1 MKKKI
6 SLLILLVFSA
16 QLFAQQTGKDF
27 NNYQPLK
34 CAGAIPEDFLTLSQ
48 VKFKNDVKSEVKN
61 AKNHNVSQD
70 KEEFLLAT
78 NYIIDELLLSGKVL
92 FGDTVTNYVN
102 EVADR
107 VLVDQP
113 ELRAK
118 LRFYC
123 LKSSEANAFSTNQ
136 GIVFITLGLISQL
149 ENEAQLAFIIS
160 HEVAHYER
168 RHTMDGYLKN
178 QEIFS
183 KRDSYKYNSYDDRI
197 RTASS
202 YSKDM
207 ELEADSLGLIRL
219 AKTGYACDEA
229 IASLFVIQFSEL
241 PFNEIVFNP
250 ATLQNPVMELPKDL
264 FLDSVKPINFETDK
278 DDDSYATHPNLA
290 TRRKRLEAIL
300 EGLSSCGTMKFVMD
314 ESTFIAV
321 RKISRFETV
330 RIMLNARDYCA
341 AFYNSYVLL
350 SEDSSSNYLK
360 LCMAK
365 SLYGMA
371 KYKNQNAYSDIA
383 DYYGKKE
390 GNQQQAYHLFY
401 KMNAPQLN
409 MIALRYLY
417 NLSQADP
424 SNTVIVMMRDD
435 LAEEAVRLNEIN
447 FGDMQKTLTLY
458 NEMKKTAAVDTA
470 KPEVVKK
477 VEEPVDPNANSKAIV
492 SKYDKLRNDKKKLE
506 QKQAVETK
514 KSDASKFYLL
524 AFGDIMDQQGVKD
537 LFVKAEAESAKRL
550 AEEKAAEKEDE
561 DSKSYEKQLRA
572 EEKEMR
578 KHGKSLDI
586 DTVIFV
592 DPFYY
597 LADDRQGLKLIK
609 SETQQLEFSS
619 QIRENAAYANLSIDL
634 LNPKTFTAND
644 VDRYN
649 DFATVNDWMGE
660 RLDHEDDMEMVPCET
675 DRMLP
680 LAAKYNTEHFC
691 YTGVYSYKQKRDNR
705 GFIIFFSVICYPIL
719 PIGLVYAFT
728 PEHHTY
734 YYTLMYNVKTGKP
747 DIKQTVHLKSKAKTG
762 YINSIMY
769 DTMLQIKREKKTKKA
784 GR

>member
-1 MKKKI
+1 MKRKF
-6 SLLILLVFSA
+6 SLLILFLFSA

-34 CAGAIPEDFLTLSQ
+34 CAGTIPDDFLTLSQ

-61 AKNHNVSQD
+61 SKNHNVSQD

-107 VLVDQP
+107 VLAEQP

-178 QEIFS
+178 QQIFS
-183 KRDSYKYNSYDDRI
+183 NRGDYKYNSYDERI
-197 RTASS
+197 REASS
-202 YSKDM
+202 YSKEM
-207 ELEADSLGLIRL
+207 ELEADSLGLVRL
-219 AKTGYACDEA
+219 AKTGYNCDEA

-250 ATLQNPVMELPKDL
+250 AVLQNPVMELPKDL
-264 FLDSVKPINFETDK
+264 FLDSVRPINFDNDK

-290 TRRKRLEAIL
+290 TRRKRLESIL
-300 EGLSSCGTMKFVMD
+300 SGLSGCGTMKFVMD

-330 RIMLNARDYCA
+330 RIMLNARDYVA
-341 AFYNSYVLL
+341 AFYNSYVLMA
-350 SEDSSSNYLK
+350 EDSSSNYLK

-365 SLYGMA
+365 ALYGMA

-401 KMNAPQLN
+401 KMSAPQLN
-409 MIALRYLY
+409 MIALRYVY
-417 NLSQADP
+417 DLSEADP
-424 SNTVIVMMRDD
+424 SNTVLGMMRDD
-435 LAEEAVRLNEIN
+435 LAGEAVRLNQIN
-447 FGDMQKTLTLY
+447 FEDMQKTLALY
-458 NEMKKTAAVDTA
+458 HEMKNAPKDTV
-470 KPEVVKK
+470 KPEPVKK
-477 VEEPVDPNANSKAIV
+477 EVEPPADPNSKAIV
-492 SKYDKLRNDKKKLE
+492 SKYDKLRNEKKKLE
-506 QKQAVETK
+506 QQQAVETK

-524 AFGDIMDQQGVKD
+524 AFGDVLDQPNVKD
-537 LFVKAEAESAKRL
+537 LFAKAEAETAKRL

-561 DSKSYEKQLRA
+561 DSKDYEKRLRA

-578 KHGKSLDI
+578 KHGKSLNI

-597 LADDRQGLKLIK
+597 LADDRHGLKLIK
-609 SETQQLEFSS
+609 SETQQLEFAS
-619 QIRENAAYANLSIDL
+619 QITENAAYAQLSIDL

-660 RLDHEDDMEMVPCET
+660 RLDHDDVMEMIPSET

-680 LAAKYNTEHFC
+680 LAVKYNTEHFC
-691 YTGVYSYKQKRDNR
+691 YTGVVSYKQKRENR
-705 GFIIFFSVICYPIL
+705 GFIIFFSVICYPVL
-719 PIGLVYAFT
+719 PVGLVYAFT

-747 DIKQTVHLKSKAKTG
+747 DIKQSIYLKSKAKTG
-762 YINSIMY
+762 FINSIMY

-784 GR
+784 AR